1 MKKIRIQKRKITFI
15 FQETDSY
22 KDFVLK
28 EIDRSFEKVK
38 KFFNPSSFPI
48 KVCLV
53 YSREEFDKF
62 IGKKTASWMVG
73 HTNCPKNEIYLLS
86 PLVFEKESTHRKEDF
101 PKVLTH
107 ELTHLFTY
115 QLYPFY
121 EPRWL
126 LEGLAYFV
134 ANQSKS
140 DFRQRVKLLI
150 NNDYF
155 LSKIDTTRN
164 WQENLYHGA
173 YQLSFLWTS
182 FLIKKF
188 GKEKILKLLGK
199 TGFSYKRAQFIKV
212 FEQVYQQNL
221 NSLEKQFIKNYFSQ
235 NSKGGEIR
243 NASRN

>member
-1 MKKIRIQKRKITFI
+1 MRKIRIQKRKITFI
-15 FQETDSY
+15 FKELDPY
-22 KDFVLK
+22 KDFVLE
-28 EIDRSFEKVK
+28 EIGRSLKKVK
-38 KFFNPSSFPI
+38 KFFNLPLFPI

-53 YSREEFDKF
+53 YSRKEFNKF
-62 IGKKTASWMVG
+62 IGKKTSSWMVG
-73 HTNCPKNEIYLLS
+73 YTNCPKNEIYLLS
-86 PLVFEKESTHRKEDF
+86 PLVFEKESVHKKKNF

-107 ELTHLFTY
+107 ELAHLFTY

-134 ANQSKS
+134 ANQGKS

-150 NNDYF
+150 NDDDF
-155 LSKIDTTRN
+155 LSKIDTTKK

-188 GKEKILKLLGK
+188 GKEKILKLLK
-199 TGFSYKRAQFIKV
+199 KIDFPYRRTRFIKV
-212 FEQVYQQNL
+212 FEWVYKQNL
-221 NSLEKQFIKNYFSQ
+221 NSLQKQFIKNYFSQ
-235 NSKGGEIR
+235 NSRGGEIK
-243 NASRN
+243 NAKKN